1 MKAEQRQGGPLQH
14 LAILP
19 DGYDDS
25 LSYPLV
31 ILLHGFG
38 ASMRDLAG
46 LAPAISATGY
56 VYLCPNAPISFDIG
70 TGQAGFGW
78 HAPRSDPATGEIGE
92 SERLLDSFF
101 QEAFGEFGSSAGALL
116 IGFSQGG
123 GMTLRCGVGRPDVFA
138 GLGALSPSLP
148 EPRVLDDRLPASRAQ
163 SIFVSHGHY
172 DPLIAIEEARCIRH
186 YLEGAGYA
194 PTYREY
200 AMGHEIS
207 PDALRD
213 LVSWMRDA
221 LPPLR

>member
-14 LAILP
+14 LVILP
-19 DGYDDS
+19 DDYDAS

-56 VYLCPNAPISFDIG
+56 VYLCPNAPISFDVG
-70 TGQAGFGW
+70 MGQAGFGW
-78 HAPRSDPATGEIGE
+78 YTPRSDSAVGEIRE
-92 SERLLDSFF
+92 SERLLDGFF

-116 IGFSQGG
+116 VGFSQGG
-123 GMTLRCGVGRPDVFA
+123 GMTLRCGIGSPDVFA
-138 GLGALSPSLP
+138 GLGALSPSLQ
-148 EPRVLDDRLPASRAQ
+148 EPRGLDDRLPASRAQ
-163 SIFVSHGHY
+163 SIFVSHGHH
-172 DPLIAIEEARCIRH
+172 DPLIAIEEARGIKH

-194 PTYREY
+194 PAYHEY

-207 PDALRD
+207 PDALSD
-213 LVSWMRDA
+213 LVSWMRGA
-221 LPPLR
+221 LPPLG